1 MALSLFLVARIGFR
15 AISRVFQVLCPQ
27 LGLVKAPCA
36 QTVINWVARL
46 SIVRTQLDSF
56 CSKDSIWLI
65 DLSIGLGAGKIL
77 SVLHLDLKHHEK
89 NEYAPSLKNVECL
102 GVSVAA
108 SWTGEAIADFLTK
121 VIASVGGAPC
131 AFLKDGGSDLGKS
144 VRLLGEQGTPC
155 LSIADISHTIANLF
169 KHKYGKHPL
178 FDIFVSACSQV
189 SKNLKQTLLASLAPP
204 KIAINARFMN
214 LHTLVTW
221 ANKLLQHSPQG
232 NAETG
237 SMLAKL
243 RAGLDLPACKT
254 FITQFLRDATPMLAC
269 QKILKHK
276 GLNQETYQVC
286 QTLITAIPPSS
297 SIRKG
302 FEAWAIEQL
311 AIATTLKM
319 GSTGLP
325 ISTDSLESLYGVGK
339 RLGTGQTKDADRI
352 ASRLPAF
359 CGTLSLDDVQKVLSI
374 TVKEQQAVMQN
385 KNSLTKQRRDVLDF
399 PGMIETL
406 AQPTTRQNIQ
416 LIGYNPGNKPNIVGA
431 QELFGQVQKIGNG

>member
-1 MALSLFLVARIGFR
+1 
-15 AISRVFQVLCPQ
+15 
-27 LGLVKAPCA
+27 
-36 QTVINWVARL
+36 
-46 SIVRTQLDSF
+46 
-56 CSKDSIWLI
+56 
-65 DLSIGLGAGKIL
+65 
-77 SVLHLDLKHHEK
+77 
-89 NEYAPSLKNVECL
+89 
-102 GVSVAA
+102 
-108 SWTGEAIADFLTK
+108 
-121 VIASVGGAPC
+121 
-131 AFLKDGGSDLGKS
+131 
-144 VRLLGEQGTPC
+144 
-155 LSIADISHTIANLF
+155 
-169 KHKYGKHPL
+169 
-178 FDIFVSACSQV
+178 
-189 SKNLKQTLLASLAPP
+189 
-204 KIAINARFMN
+204 
-214 LHTLVTW
+214 
-221 ANKLLQHSPQG
+221 
-232 NAETG
+232 
-237 SMLAKL
+237 
-243 RAGLDLPACKT
+243 
-254 FITQFLRDATPMLAC
+254 MLAC

-286 QTLITAIPPSS
+286 QILITAIPPSS